1 MKWVGLNY
9 DECYWESESDISSFQ
24 QQIENFNRLQS
35 RHRKL
40 KKQKASIRDGFDLK
54 NKSKEFQ
61 QFEKS
66 PEFLPGGI
74 NIYIYF
80 ISCFCFF
87 MLNNLINLLILCNY
101 NF

>member
-1 MKWVGLNY
+1 MGLNY

-35 RHRKL
+35 RYRKL
-40 KKQKASIRDGFDLK
+40 RKQKSNTRDATDSKKKLK
-54 NKSKEFQ
+54 DFQ

-74 NIYIYF
+74 QYLFWFGDSIVLCQNNVVR
-80 ISCFCFF
+80 SCLFTS
-87 MLNNLINLLILCNY
+87 
-101 NF
+101 